1 MNLFETKKSA
11 IDTNIFV
18 HLLNPQEN
26 VYGHI
31 DILLQKMRDIGVILI
46 IDTKGRILDEYANRT
61 TQLVMNQP
69 TDSSKRLL
77 IQYWTQYRQTCQVP
91 VEHSSELMQKI
102 KNVLPQ
108 GEGTDAVFVFV
119 VFRCGGTLLTN
130 DRDDIIDEGNKPYAR
145 RKKLL
150 RIKERDVNSEI
161 LTSKEAFDVLP
172 QE

>member
-11 IDTNIFV
+11 IDTNIFE
-18 HLLNPQEN
+18 HLLNPQKN
-26 VYGHI
+26 VNGHI

-46 IDTKGRILDEYANRT
+46 LDGKHRILDEYNNRT
-61 TQLVMNQP
+61 VPLFRNQA
-69 TDSSKRLL
+69 TDSSKRFL
-77 IQYWTQYRQTCQVP
+77 IQYWTQDCKKYQVP

-102 KNVLPQ
+102 KNALPQ

-130 DRDDIIDEGNKPYAR
+130 DRDDIIDEGNKPDAR
-145 RKKLL
+145 RRKLL
-150 RIKERDVNSEI
+150 KIRERDMNSEI
-161 LTSKEAFDVLP
+161 LTSKEAFDLLP